1 MLKINT
7 NDAIYLDEFFIVIV
21 ASVSESDTLYM
32 CHGHVTRNAKS
43 REHTYACIVSPYV
56 CVFVLE
62 KLREHRLHWCH
73 VVPGWL
79 SPRRIASRCYVKN
92 GNEPQTSSSSSFPSS
107 PSLSFLISSS
117 FSLSVPSFYPY
128 SLSFSYFSSFPLFSI
143 LLCIIFLFHD
153 FVLAFR
159 RPWPLLRI
167 SFSTRLSFRT
177 SFSSF
182 LTTSSPYFLFHSSSS
197 VSNQCCR
204 WSPRLKIKLSC
215 ISCYSQA
222 LPRRGAERM
231 RCRMLR
237 IWVAD
242 QI

>member
-1 MLKINT
+1 MWIEKVTCKYFSHMLKINT

-21 ASVSESDTLYM
+21 ASVSESGTLYM

-107 PSLSFLISSS
+107 PSLSFLISSLSPFLRS
-117 FSLSVPSFYPY
+117 FFLSLFFIILLFFFFSFILHSPLHHFSISRFCSCLPSALITSSYFLFYS
-128 SLSFSYFSSFPLFSI
+128 SLFSYFILILLDDLFSIFSFPLFVVSI
-143 LLCIIFLFHD
+143 ESMLSVIASFKKKTFVH
-153 FVLAFR
+153 FVL
-159 RPWPLLRI
+159 
-167 SFSTRLSFRT
+167 
-177 SFSSF
+177 
-182 LTTSSPYFLFHSSSS
+182 
-197 VSNQCCR
+197 
-204 WSPRLKIKLSC
+204 
-215 ISCYSQA
+215 
-222 LPRRGAERM
+222 
-231 RCRMLR
+231 
-237 IWVAD
+237 
-242 QI
+242 

>member
-1 MLKINT
+1 MHAL
-7 NDAIYLDEFFIVIV
+7 YLHMYAFSSWKSCGNIDCIGATSCLADCLLVELPVVVTWKTETSLRLCHPPSPLRPLCLSLYRPPSRSPLFF
-21 ASVSESDTLYM
+21 
-32 CHGHVTRNAKS
+32 
-43 REHTYACIVSPYV
+43 
-56 CVFVLE
+56 
-62 KLREHRLHWCH
+62 
-73 VVPGWL
+73 
-79 SPRRIASRCYVKN
+79 
-92 GNEPQTSSSSSFPSS
+92 
-107 PSLSFLISSS
+107 
-117 FSLSVPSFYPY
+117 VPSFYPY

-197 VSNQCCR
+197 ASNQCCR

-237 IWVAD
+237 ICRSNLINIRKKFAN
-242 QI
+242 

>member
-1 MLKINT
+1 MWIEKVTCKYFSHMLKINT

-117 FSLSVPSFYPY
+117 FSLSP
-128 SLSFSYFSSFPLFSI
+128 
-143 LLCIIFLFHD
+143 
-153 FVLAFR
+153 
-159 RPWPLLRI
+159 
-167 SFSTRLSFRT
+167 
-177 SFSSF
+177 FSSF
-182 LTTSSPYFLFHSSSS
+182 LLFILILYHSLIFLLFLYSPFSFASFFYFTILFLPSVGLDDFFLFYSSLFSYFILVLLDDLFSIFSFSLFVSIESMLS
-197 VSNQCCR
+197 VIASFKKKTFVHFV
-204 WSPRLKIKLSC
+204 L
-215 ISCYSQA
+215 
-222 LPRRGAERM
+222 
-231 RCRMLR
+231 
-237 IWVAD
+237 
-242 QI
+242 

>member
-21 ASVSESDTLYM
+21 ASVSERDTLYM

-117 FSLSVPSFYPY
+117 FSLSPFLRSFFL
-128 SLSFSYFSSFPLFSI
+128 SLFFIILLFFFFSFILHSPLHHFSI
-143 LLCIIFLFHD
+143 SRFCSCLPS
-153 FVLAFR
+153 A
-159 RPWPLLRI
+159 
-167 SFSTRLSFRT
+167 
-177 SFSSF
+177 
-182 LTTSSPYFLFHSSSS
+182 LTTSSYFLFYSSLFSYFILVLLDDLFSIFSFSLS
-197 VSNQCCR
+197 VVSIE
-204 WSPRLKIKLSC
+204 SMLSV
-215 ISCYSQA
+215 IASFKKKTFMHFV
-222 LPRRGAERM
+222 L
-231 RCRMLR
+231 
-237 IWVAD
+237 
-242 QI
+242 

>member
-1 MLKINT
+1 MWIEKVTCQYFSHMLKINT

-92 GNEPQTSSSSSFPSS
+92 GNEPQTSSSSSFPLRPLCLSLYRPPSRS
-107 PSLSFLISSS
+107 PLF
-117 FSLSVPSFYPY
+117 FVPSFYPY

-159 RPWPLLRI
+159 RPWRLLPFLLVSLFVLHSRPSWRPLLHIFFFTLRRQHRI
-167 SFSTRLSFRT
+167 NVVGDRL
-177 SFSSF
+177 
-182 LTTSSPYFLFHSSSS
+182 
-197 VSNQCCR
+197 V
-204 WSPRLKIKLSC
+204 
-215 ISCYSQA
+215 
-222 LPRRGAERM
+222 
-231 RCRMLR
+231 
-237 IWVAD
+237 
-242 QI
+242 